1 MSVGRRED
9 SSRCF
14 ECLFVTLDSLARTLT
29 GVHSR
34 LEPRLAV
41 RGTAAAGTSALASL
55 LVVLIFGCRSRLLSD
70 DTSDGL
76 TSQVHVLFCPKLSFV
91 CSESMLLFGEDHFYL
106 FLSIF
111 MLVVFLISADDFLRF
126 ILIK

>member
-1 MSVGRRED
+1 MFICNVGLFNTD
-9 SSRCF
+9 SY
-14 ECLFVTLDSLARTLT
+14 
-29 GVHSR
+29 G
-34 LEPRLAV
+34 
-41 RGTAAAGTSALASL
+41 GSL

-76 TSQVHVLFCPKLSFV
+76 TSQVHVLFCAKLSFV

-111 MLVVFLISADDFLRF
+111 MLVVFLISAADFFYVLF
-126 ILIK
+126 